1 MSNHRRIAL
10 IFALTLLAVLPALAA
25 EENGK
30 STTAA
35 AATPA
40 DHGVFPPDAVKWQD
54 GPPSIEKG
62 AKFAVL
68 EGNPAQEGLF
78 TMRLWLPDGFQIK
91 PHSHPAVE
99 HVTVVSGTFNVGMG
113 DTFDA
118 SKGMTLPTGTFAFL
132 APQMHHYAWATGDT
146 VIQLH
151 GVGPWQINY
160 VSPAD
165 DPRSRTQ

>member
-1 MSNHRRIAL
+1 MSHRCRTL
-10 IFALTLLAVLPALAA
+10 ALTLAVALLAVLPVLAA
-25 EENGK
+25 GQNGN
-30 STTAA
+30 AA
-35 AATPA
+35 AAPAAPA
-40 DHGVFPPDAVKWQD
+40 DHGIFSPDAVKFQD
-54 GPPSIEKG
+54 GPPSLEKG

-118 SKGMTLPTGTFAFL
+118 SKGAMLPTGTFAFL
-132 APQMHHYAWATGDT
+132 APGMHHYAWATGDT
-146 VIQLH
+146 VVQLH

-160 VSPAD
+160 VNPAD
-165 DPRSRTQ
+165 DPRQKTQ